1 MLQYIIRRFLQ
12 MIPLLIGISILV
24 FLLVHLSPGDP
35 IRMLLGE
42 DATDEDVARLNAVY
56 GFDLPLPV
64 QYFRWLGKALRGD
77 LGVSIRQTIPVT
89 TLIFERLGATL
100 ELAFMSMLIAV
111 LLGVPTGIFAA
122 TRRGTIWDYVSM
134 VLALIGVSMPGFWLG
149 LMLLSYVA
157 LKVDFLPMF
166 GRDASVFR
174 GLWQLITQFRADEFI
189 NGLRFVLLPAISIGS
204 GMMAIIA
211 RLTRSS
217 LLEVLGKDYIRTAQ
231 AKGLKQR
238 VVVTKHALRNALLP
252 VITIVGIQ
260 FGAMLGGAVVTE
272 TVFAW
277 PGVGRLV
284 VNAISQ
290 RDFPIIQGGVLM
302 MAIIF
307 TMVNLLVDISYALVN
322 PRIRYD

>member
-1 MLQYIIRRFLQ
+1 MYRYIIRRLIQ
-12 MIPLLIGISILV
+12 MVPLLIGISILV

-42 DATDEDVARLNAVY
+42 DATEEDVERLNAIY
-56 GFDLPLPV
+56 GFDLPLHI
-64 QYFRWLGKALRGD
+64 QYFRWLSNALRGN
-77 LGVSIRQTIPVT
+77 LGVSIRQGIPVT
-89 TLIFERLGATL
+89 TLIFERMGATL
-100 ELAFMSMLIAV
+100 ELAIVSVIIAILLGIPLGIVAAVKRGSVWDYLSMIVA
-111 LLGVPTGIFAA
+111 LLGVSTP
-122 TRRGTIWDYVSM
+122 S
-134 VLALIGVSMPGFWLG
+134 FWLA
-149 LMLLSYVA
+149 LMLLSHVA
-157 LKVDFLPMF
+157 LKVEFLPMF
-166 GRDASVFR
+166 GRDGSVFK
-174 GLWQLITQFRADEFI
+174 GLWILVTQFRADELLT
-189 NGLRFVLLPAISIGS
+189 GLRYVLLPAFSIGAS
-204 GMMAIIA
+204 MMAIIT

-217 LLEVLGKDYIRTAQ
+217 LLEVLGKDYIRTAR
-231 AKGLKQR
+231 AKGLGDR
-238 VVVTKHALRNALLP
+238 IVVLKHALRNALLP

-277 PGVGRLV
+277 PGVGRLI

-307 TMVNLLVDISYALVN
+307 TMVNLAVDLSYALVN